1 MNFETLKLGFKNY
14 LEELK
19 ETSNKDYNVES
30 SEASIFMYANEFKN
44 YITDE
49 LNCDTSIFS
58 KSINDI
64 LKMDIV
70 NGKLVDPNE
79 ENSGDSFNISDNEN
93 VPEESVD
100 GEIAADASIENAPVV
115 DTEGADNAV
124 APEEGN
130 NENIL
135 TSILNNLFED
145 ESVKGLLDT
154 DKSGDLNDEEIQTF
168 LDAIKGIDGNEED
181 ISLEDILGALQAI
194 QDESFSLE
202 PEVEEPEVEEVDDV
216 QQPQSAQQPSNVS
229 SGGNAGRTSG
239 GNVAPLQ
246 SSQPQEKTL
255 VDMTKEELNS
265 ELNKAQSDLSTK
277 QDTLSSLLDGSDSK
291 IQDLQGNIDE
301 AYEAYQEQ
309 LKLVDE
315 DLAKEVDEL
324 KTSIDDKQAEI
335 DAKELEISNQETVVS
350 NAENSYNNAVSTRET
365 LESSLS
371 SLKSA
376 DRSNMD
382 SDKQAELDS
391 KIADLE
397 QKIETAKK
405 AETEA
410 KEAWDD
416 AKDKLK
422 QLEDDKTELETGE
435 GGLEELESQM
445 TELEERIAE
454 EHPQIKQYMDDYN
467 DAKED
472 LATYKD
478 SAISTAK
485 ADVVQAQDY
494 VNEINTAINEVE
506 NKEKAAEYSLNP
518 KDQYNSEE
526 GQRLV
531 DTAMDM
537 LAKYGSSTGYC
548 ATGVSRTMAM
558 AYGIS
563 MGGNGCDW
571 DSNMDQLV
579 SKGMFVEVTSEYPSS
594 GDLTSLP
601 AGAVVC
607 WEATTGTGGGGYE
620 YGHVTIAD
628 GNGGEISDHHAS
640 NIYQT
645 IGGRSDT
652 YRVYIPV

>member
-19 ETSNKDYNVES
+19 ETSNKNYNVGN
-30 SEASIFMYANEFKN
+30 SEVSIFMYANEFKN

-49 LNCDTSIFS
+49 LNVDSSILS

-70 NGKLVDPNE
+70 NGKLVDKNEE
-79 ENSGDSFNISDNEN
+79 ENSDSFNLSDEA
-93 VPEESVD
+93 PVD
-100 GEIAADASIENAPVV
+100 GEISMENQPVEEV
-115 DTEGADNAV
+115 VESEQTENMTPIAEDENS
-124 APEEGN
+124 
-130 NENIL
+130 ENIITEL
-135 TSILNNLFED
+135 LNSILED
-145 ESVKGLLDT
+145 EGVKTLLDT
-154 DKSGDLNDEEIQTF
+154 DKSGELDDEEIQTF
-168 LDAIKGIDGNEED
+168 LDTIKGFDGDEED
-181 ISLEDILGALQAI
+181 ISIEDIIGALQAI
-194 QDESFSLE
+194 QDESFTLNSE
-202 PEVEEPEVEEVDDV
+202 IEEPEVEDV
-216 QQPQSAQQPSNVS
+216 PDVENSQQTQQPSRVSGGNSGGSYS
-229 SGGNAGRTSG
+229 SGGMTPA
-239 GNVAPLQ
+239 A

-255 VDMTKEELNS
+255 ENMTKEELNS
-265 ELNKAQSDLSTK
+265 ELNKAQTDLSDK
-277 QDTLSSLLDGSDSK
+277 QNTLSSILDGSDSTIK
-291 IQDLQGNIDE
+291 ELKGNIDD

-309 LKLVDE
+309 LELVDE
-315 DLAKEVDEL
+315 ELAKEVDAL
-324 KTSIDDKQAEI
+324 KTSIEDKQAEI

-350 NAENSYNNAVSTRET
+350 DAETAYNNAVSTRET

-371 SLKSA
+371 TLKST
-376 DRSNMD
+376 DKSNMD
-382 SDKQAELDS
+382 SSQQSELDS
-391 KIADLE
+391 KISSLE
-397 QKIETAKK
+397 SEIEKAKTA
-405 AETEA
+405 ENDA
-410 KEAWDD
+410 KTAWDD
-416 AKDKLK
+416 AKDKLETLK
-422 QLEDDKTELETGE
+422 EQKTELETGE
-435 GGLEELESQM
+435 GGLSKLEEQM
-445 TELEERIAE
+445 TELEAKIAE
-454 EHPQIKQYMDDYN
+454 EYPQIQQFMDDYN
-467 DAKED
+467 KAKDD
-472 LATYKD
+472 LSSYKD
-478 SAISTAK
+478 SAVTTAK
-485 ADVVQAQDY
+485 ADVVQAQNY
-494 VNEINTAINEVE
+494 VNEINEAINNVD
-506 NKEKAAEYSLNP
+506 NKEKASEYSLNP
-518 KDQYNSEE
+518 IDQYDAAE

-531 DTAMDM
+531 DTAMEM
-537 LAKYGSSTGYC
+537 LSKYGSSTGYC

-594 GDLTSLP
+594 GDLTNLP